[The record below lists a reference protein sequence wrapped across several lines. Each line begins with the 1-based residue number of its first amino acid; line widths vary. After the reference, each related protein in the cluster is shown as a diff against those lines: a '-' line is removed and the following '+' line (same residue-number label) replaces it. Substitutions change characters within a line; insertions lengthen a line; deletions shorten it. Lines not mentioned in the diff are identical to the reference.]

1 MDVSP
6 ILLKAVPFDATKNA
20 SLQFTQSGNQIFA
33 HRIVIVD
40 NTTNEQV
47 YDKKTSSM
55 ALTVTIPA
63 STLVNGKTYN
73 IKISVFDRAD
83 QESPFS
89 NPLVIKCL
97 STPLFYIDNL
107 QDGQVINNASTI
119 VSLHYSQAENELLNE
134 YRVIMYSANKTTVL
148 WDSGIKYT
156 QSALSVK
163 ISSLNDDTTYYI
175 AATGKTVNG
184 IEMSTDMIMV
194 MCDYLKPD
202 VFLSFRADN
211 IPSEGCVRLTSN
223 YVSVEGSSNVDVSF
237 KDGEKV
243 ILGEGESVYFDKGFI
258 VDNFI
263 MQVLVEGLT
272 DFKKFLILDMGSV
285 RAVFSFNYGYFQPE
299 VKKYFVELEAYN
311 ILKNGSVS
319 KRNSYIQDSN
329 RIEPLK
335 NNEQLALWVKH
346 KDGLF
351 DVIIDKVQ
359 IGGVDD
365 AVS

>member
-1 MDVSP
+1 
-6 ILLKAVPFDATKNA
+6 
-20 SLQFTQSGNQIFA
+20 
-33 HRIVIVD
+33 
-40 NTTNEQV
+40 
-47 YDKKTSSM
+47 
-55 ALTVTIPA
+55 
-63 STLVNGKTYN
+63 
-73 IKISVFDRAD
+73 
-83 QESPFS
+83 
-89 NPLVIKCL
+89 
-97 STPLFYIDNL
+97 
-107 QDGQVINNASTI
+107 
-119 VSLHYSQAENELLNE
+119 
-134 YRVIMYSANKTTVL
+134 
-148 WDSGIKYT
+148 
-156 QSALSVK
+156 
-163 ISSLNDDTTYYI
+163 
-175 AATGKTVNG
+175 
-184 IEMSTDMIMV
+184 MSTDMIMV
-194 MCDYLKPD
+194 VCDYLKPD

-311 ILKNGSVS
+311 ILKNVSVS

-359 IGGVDD
+359 IGGVDN